1 MGTKAIQI
9 THVVY
14 MAKPMNLASLKF
26 SGTLRVLMAYSVHKA
41 ISKKSKA
48 RGATTPSGVV
58 LQASTT
64 RSRVGNSSVGAAG
77 SSINMVI
84 ATPTSTPIS
93 EHVMSTWEFVLCQGL
108 TEENHLKTWS
118 FSDKLTDDINTW
130 QSDLCYW
137 QTAAAAAPVNL
148 LRVRVWLTDGRRSSD
163 LTVPRETVS

>member
-1 MGTKAIQI
+1 MGTKAIQM

-14 MAKPMNLASLKF
+14 IAKPMNLASLKF
-26 SGTLRVLMAYSVHKA
+26 SGTLRVLMAYSVHNA

-77 SSINMVI
+77 SRTNMVI

-93 EHVMSTWEFVLCQGL
+93 EHVMST
-108 TEENHLKTWS
+108 
-118 FSDKLTDDINTW
+118 
-130 QSDLCYW
+130 
-137 QTAAAAAPVNL
+137 
-148 LRVRVWLTDGRRSSD
+148 
-163 LTVPRETVS
+163 